1 MRWVSLPRVS
11 GPDTK
16 RPDHVF
22 QIFGI
27 GNKPIVLTVESK
39 ETANAVER
47 KIGPKLI
54 GYLMNLIA
62 SPASIERPNNST
74 EWQHSSSRLKTVDFE
89 FISAVAY
96 ISNSDTDIIQ
106 VQEKADVDLVFAFSF
121 DSQGR
126 KSAITIIPENEK
138 ARSLA
143 EMIKSIN
150 LLNTGIEIRIR

>member
-1 MRWVSLPRVS
+1 
-11 GPDTK
+11 
-16 RPDHVF
+16 
-22 QIFGI
+22 
-27 GNKPIVLTVESK
+27 
-39 ETANAVER
+39 
-47 KIGPKLI
+47 
-54 GYLMNLIA
+54 MNLIA